1 MIFISVEEDVQA
13 TGQRLSN
20 DKHQTE
26 HSRAVA
32 DPQVEMLTKNFD
44 NLC

>member
-20 DKHQTE
+20 DKRQTK
-26 HSRAVA
+26 HSIAVA
-32 DPQVEMLTKNFD
+32 DPQVEMLLKN
-44 NLC
+44 